1 MLWLFLIFIVLL
13 AGFIAYAGDEVGRR
27 VGRKHFR
34 LFGLRPK
41 TTALIYAIAS
51 GMLISLVSV
60 LGFALLN
67 QKAIRDI
74 SQADALRLEVQQLK
88 TEVEPLQKNIALQQK
103 ALETSQVQRELAQIE
118 TSRALKA
125 VKVAITQRETL
136 RKEVKTLEEN
146 SRDLASKNVLL
157 SQRADDLERSVG
169 TAEERIKTIE
179 TQRIKQE
186 QDLKANQLELSTRQ
200 KQLID
205 LRNQRQELQTQALSF
220 QNKISNL
227 QNTSQILTREK
238 TILEKQKNALEGQ
251 KIILEKQKTTLE
263 AQSKQ
268 IRLQNTQLGNELR
281 GERQNL
287 EKTRNDFTQLQNRST
302 ILQIQ
307 ANRLTLESEQLK
319 KAKLLS
325 QQDLDRLNQ
334 LRSKLQD
341 DNNQLRLE
349 TQKLS
354 EQQNQLRKAL
364 ENQKT
369 ELEAQKTG
377 DFAYQKG
384 DLVFESVL
392 QKPDLPSLNAV
403 LQRAMRVATAK
414 GAKGTPSSVMS
425 DLEKTALLERLGSDA
440 SQKLVILRSGTNVVR
455 GYPLR
460 VYAEMIPDTLLFQKA
475 QPMGSKLI
483 AVGTANNLRSSED
496 LRTQI
501 DALVESVIQ
510 TLQQQGMPLENILEA
525 GLSDQE
531 TFELISKLK
540 SIGGGV
546 LVGIASRQD
555 VRPSAKIELYSVIL
569 R

>member
-88 TEVEPLQKNIALQQK
+88 TEVQPLQKNIAQQQK
-103 ALETSQVQRELAQIE
+103 ALEQSQVQRKLSQDE
-118 TSRALKA
+118 TARALNTTKI
-125 VKVAITQRETL
+125 AITQRETL
-136 RKEVKTLEEN
+136 RQEVKTLEEN

-179 TQRIKQE
+179 TQRITQE

-200 KQLID
+200 KQLSD
-205 LRNQRQELQTQALSF
+205 LRKQRQELQTQALSF
-220 QNKISNL
+220 QNKISDL

-238 TILEKQKNALEGQ
+238 TT
-251 KIILEKQKTTLE
+251 LEKQKTTLE
-263 AQSKQ
+263 SQSKQ

-287 EKTRNDFTQLQNRST
+287 EKTRNDFAQLQNRST

-501 DALVESVIQ
+501 DTLVESVIQ

-531 TFELISKLK
+531 TFELIGKLK